1 MVANVGLGGPN
12 KGQAAPADRLVRD
25 GQASAD
31 LTHEAIEFVPD
42 VFIGGA
48 QAAWSMVSG
57 MASMVLHPIRTAKGL
72 YFLAS
77 KLVTQ
82 PGPTLHLLGQAIVD
96 PYIEACQSGH
106 PGRAVGMGLVDIGS
120 LFITPGEVVNV
131 ARGGAAFASAAVHGL
146 SAGEGVGLALKEA
159 SVAGTYTMKATQA
172 ARDAERLAEL
182 GHAAESSQ
190 MALYADDAL
199 GVAKLATTGSADAV
213 AGAVAKIAPEAT
225 VSVAGTAMTY
235 ANFLSYSRKLVGLRG
250 LRSLGMLTGRVPKGI
265 YSVASD
271 AQEASDATAVAEKVL
286 AGGASRP
293 NFLAQIGRQMVRNP
307 QAFALVTPAIGLVP
321 DTLGRIGAL
330 PRNLPAGKAL
340 SPATAATIASKYN
353 LEDTVANVQAFV
365 DEVSGYQGTTIG
377 PDTASKQ
384 QIQELQALLHVAG
397 YNVEVS
403 GTWDTATSAAVIG
416 FKRDHGIHQSYKIA
430 NGQYAVNEYA
440 DANTINQLL
449 AKVNDP
455 TLKQS
460 ASKTLEPVRKA

>member
-1 MVANVGLGGPN
+1 MVANVGLGGSN
-12 KGQAAPADRLVRD
+12 KGQATPADRLVRD
-25 GQASAD
+25 GQASTD
-31 LTHEAIEFVPD
+31 LTHEVVEFVPD

-48 QAAWSMVSG
+48 QAAWNMVSG

-82 PGPTLHLLGQAIVD
+82 PGPTLHLLGQAIID

-146 SAGEGVGLALKEA
+146 SAGEDLGLALKEA
-159 SVAGTYTMKATQA
+159 SVAGSYTMKATQA

-190 MALYADDAL
+190 MAVYANDAL

-225 VSVAGTAMTY
+225 VNVAGTAMTY
-235 ANFLSYSRKLVGLRG
+235 GNFLSYSRKLVGIRG
-250 LRSLGMLTGRVPKGI
+250 LTLLTGRVPKGI

-271 AQEASDATAVAEKVL
+271 AQEASDATAVAEKIL
-286 AGGASRP
+286 AGGTSRP
-293 NFLAQIGRQMVRNP
+293 SLLGQIGRQVVRNP
-307 QAFALVTPAIGLVP
+307 QAFGLITPAIGLIP

-330 PRNLPAGKAL
+330 PRNLPSGKAL
-340 SPATAATIASKYN
+340 TPATAAKIASQYN
-353 LEDTVANVQAFV
+353 LTDTVANVQAFI

-377 PDTASKQ
+377 PDTGSKQ
-384 QIQELQALLHVAG
+384 QIQELQALLKVAG

-440 DANTINQLL
+440 DSNTVNQLL

-455 TLKQS
+455 TLKQA
-460 ASKTLEPVRKA
+460 ASKTLQPASKA